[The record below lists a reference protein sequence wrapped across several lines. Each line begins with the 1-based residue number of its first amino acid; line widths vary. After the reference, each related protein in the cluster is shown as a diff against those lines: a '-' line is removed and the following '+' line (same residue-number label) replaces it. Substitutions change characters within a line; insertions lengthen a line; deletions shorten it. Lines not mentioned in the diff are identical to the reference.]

1 MAFCTRPLRVLA
13 GVGTPR
19 TLPVHVTTWGARRG
33 AAGAVAKLE
42 ELRAELEA
50 LRAPNTALVSRSCAY
65 IGSPC
70 LRDCMHGASIGG
82 GARGDG
88 AEPRGAGGGADEGVR
103 GCDRAAAG
111 ACPPPPPPPHTQ
123 TYTPRTICVHA
134 STPALHHM
142 CTRRCARPAPYVY
155 TPMRTPRTICTR
167 QCARSAPYVHTPV
180 RTLCTRTRGGR

>member
-111 ACPPPPPPPHTQ
+111 ACPPTPPHTHRH
-123 TYTPRTICVHA
+123 TRPAPYVYTPVRTLCTICVRAGAHA
-134 STPALHHM
+134 PHHM
-142 CTRRCARPAPYVY
+142 CTRRCARPAPYVRASTHALHHMY
-155 TPMRTPRTICTR
+155 
-167 QCARSAPYVHTPV
+167 TPV
-180 RTLCTRTRGGR
+180 RTLCTRARG